1 MPESMKELRIEPWMK
16 PELQELRKNPKIQKA
31 LRGILAPLKQSG
43 DSLTISSGEESV
55 KIDFEEAERINKP

>member
-1 MPESMKELRIEPWMK
+1 MEKDLNKLAKELA
-16 PELQELRKNPKIQKA
+16 KNPKIQKA